1 MNQVTITPL
10 GTVSPYCKGEYNCPG
25 FLVSYNDKKI
35 LLDCGNGIT
44 RLLNMPDDLQN
55 LNVFVSHLHK
65 DHIGDLGSIQYAS
78 YVYNNIG
85 MLNKEVNIYLPQI
98 EICNQIINT
107 QESFA
112 RYHEINEQIE
122 YVIDEI
128 KVSFHN
134 NNSHTIPSYVVK
146 LESDWFKIVY
156 TSDIGNINLGHLA
169 NFSSKADLLICESSF
184 IKENNIN
191 SNTHLHAHEAGEL
204 AAKAEVKKLM
214 LTHFWPEESKA
225 EYLKEAK
232 EVFENTIVAE
242 EGKQLVL
249 RRK

>member
-107 QESFA
+107 QES
-112 RYHEINEQIE
+112 
-122 YVIDEI
+122 
-128 KVSFHN
+128 
-134 NNSHTIPSYVVK
+134 
-146 LESDWFKIVY
+146 
-156 TSDIGNINLGHLA
+156 
-169 NFSSKADLLICESSF
+169 
-184 IKENNIN
+184 
-191 SNTHLHAHEAGEL
+191 
-204 AAKAEVKKLM
+204 
-214 LTHFWPEESKA
+214 
-225 EYLKEAK
+225 
-232 EVFENTIVAE
+232 
-242 EGKQLVL
+242 
-249 RRK
+249 